1 MLYTFFLHKV
11 FWNGVVPNNCVK
23 HIVGE
28 YVSYIKN
35 QRMHR
40 IPLKDDCLIGRTW
53 PFNGP
58 LLFHC
63 GEVTYYWDTPSTGSS
78 CLRTVSMAV
87 ACASSKGD
95 PKMSQ
100 NVNLP
105 NLKIS
110 SKRRVWWCL
119 GVSKKF
125 LTNDKHHKS
134 QCFFGQQIT
143 CLIGFSWRHGL
154 VFVTFQPWKER

>member
-1 MLYTFFLHKV
+1 MLDCWFLMNKD
-11 FWNGVVPNNCVK
+11 WC
-23 HIVGE
+23 
-28 YVSYIKN
+28 YIRKFTQSVLERYCSQQLCETYSWWVRFVYFLN
-35 QRMHR
+35 PEDASD
-40 IPLKDDCLIGRTW
+40 PLKGR
-53 PFNGP
+53 
-58 LLFHC
+58 LL
-63 GEVTYYWDTPSTGSS
+63 DTPSTGSS
-78 CLRTVSMAV
+78 CLRRLRTISMAV

-134 QCFFGQQIT
+134 QCFLGQQIT